1 MRARPKEATGRLA
14 KFINSLHTLAL
25 ATGSAAR
32 FDPSSALPGPQHFRI
47 SGASAQTRPERF
59 SLARVL
65 ERKRSTGGLARRRGR
80 AAFPSPLHALPSQAG
95 AFHHRDWADPL
106 ALHNPRADWRRWN
119 GSRLSRP
126 RRTARS
132 RRCRQSSSQGL
143 TDRRNRAKTVSR
155 GSAGPGEAKPS
166 QHRDGVRLRR
176 RKRCRFSGDRIHPGY
191 DAGCEADRRLLAG
204 EAGAESRDSIG
215 GGIGSRSRPEF
226 YSPRFEAGK
235 FTADSGQPAEDSR
248 LWSGE
253 TGDPGQP
260 DRRHKNGRGK
270 QGADWNAA
278 LHGAGTA
285 ARGPGRSEE

>member
-14 KFINSLHTLAL
+14 KFINYLHTLAL

-119 GSRLSRP
+119 GSSLSRP
-126 RRTARS
+126 RRTPSRCWDGLASPGPALPLETVFARF
-132 RRCRQSSSQGL
+132 R
-143 TDRRNRAKTVSR
+143 
-155 GSAGPGEAKPS
+155 GEALALAK
-166 QHRDGVRLRR
+166 LN
-176 RKRCRFSGDRIHPGY
+176 HPNIETVFDY
-191 DAGCEADRRLLAG
+191 
-204 EAGAESRDSIG
+204 GAE
-215 GGIGSRSRPEF
+215 
-226 YSPRFEAGK
+226 
-235 FTADSGQPAEDSR
+235 
-248 LWSGE
+248 
-253 TGDPGQP
+253 
-260 DRRHKNGRGK
+260 NGV
-270 QGADWNAA
+270 DF
-278 LHGAGTA
+278 
-285 ARGPGRSEE
+285 